1 VDVSQAGGGMD
12 GVISFKGGVRLNGHH
27 WQL

>member
-12 GVISFKGGVRLNGHH
+12 GVFGFGSWVRLNSHH